1 MMGRDCEKEKMRE
14 IKRSCER
21 AKERERKRK
30 GGRRGRGRENLDKY
44 GN

>member
-1 MMGRDCEKEKMRE
+1 MMGRDGEKEKMRE

-30 GGRRGRGRENLDKY
+30 G
-44 GN
+44 